1 MEFKWWT
8 LLAGIG
14 AFLFG
19 MRLMEQGL
27 RSIAGRGF
35 KLFVRRSSSTIP
47 RSLIS
52 GAMVTA
58 ALQSSSMVSL
68 MVMSLAS
75 AGIIGLHAGIGLLLG
90 ANVGTTAT
98 GWLIASLGLNF
109 DLETLAYP
117 LMAIGG
123 LTSLFARDGKRRAI
137 LSMAFGLGL
146 MFAGIGLMRES
157 FLDMADQAFRL
168 SFDGK
173 SSFWFILLGAI
184 LAAML
189 HSSSTT
195 VALALTSLSTGIIS
209 LEPSMLLVIGADMGT
224 TATAAIA
231 TIKANTI
238 KQRVGWSQVSFNL
251 FSAALAWLMLPLYMR
266 GADAVSSYLNDP
278 LTLTAFHTS
287 MNIVGVAAFLPLL
300 SLFVRLMIR
309 LVPEGK
315 NGLSVNL
322 QNVDPNESNT
332 AIDALHAESHKFF
345 IRTISLLRH
354 YFNIVDG
361 TPSQHVRSYADL
373 KNYENEIVLFGMK
386 VLSNPLSNQE
396 AIALNTS
403 LSAIRNTAIAA
414 KSIKDV
420 AHNLD
425 ELRASA
431 SDDLYGFYQTVA
443 SCQKEFYNNLEEVF
457 QMHGIDR
464 QESMNRLSAIAADAH
479 RLAAQD
485 VYVLYSNK
493 THQEIAVPSLLNLVR
508 SINNSNESL
517 LQAINPDLAFV
528 DTH

>member
-1 MEFKWWT
+1 
-8 LLAGIG
+8 
-14 AFLFG
+14 
-19 MRLMEQGL
+19 
-27 RSIAGRGF
+27 
-35 KLFVRRSSSTIP
+35 
-47 RSLIS
+47 
-52 GAMVTA
+52 
-58 ALQSSSMVSL
+58 
-68 MVMSLAS
+68 
-75 AGIIGLHAGIGLLLG
+75 
-90 ANVGTTAT
+90 
-98 GWLIASLGLNF
+98 
-109 DLETLAYP
+109 
-117 LMAIGG
+117 
-123 LTSLFARDGKRRAI
+123 
-137 LSMAFGLGL
+137 
-146 MFAGIGLMRES
+146 
-157 FLDMADQAFRL
+157 
-168 SFDGK
+168 
-173 SSFWFILLGAI
+173 
-184 LAAML
+184 
-189 HSSSTT
+189 
-195 VALALTSLSTGIIS
+195 
-209 LEPSMLLVIGADMGT
+209 
-224 TATAAIA
+224 
-231 TIKANTI
+231 
-238 KQRVGWSQVSFNL
+238 
-251 FSAALAWLMLPLYMR
+251 
-266 GADAVSSYLNDP
+266 
-278 LTLTAFHTS
+278 
-287 MNIVGVAAFLPLL
+287 
-300 SLFVRLMIR
+300 
-309 LVPEGK
+309 
-315 NGLSVNL
+315 L

-361 TPSQHVRSYADL
+361 TPSQHVRSYTDL